1 MATEEELRNKLAE
14 LLEAGEP
21 RGDSTALIHYL
32 IEVCRCYQGL
42 KEFRLLLP
50 YRKRLVE
57 LQPNAVHYNN
67 YAVCCVD
74 TGYYRDV
81 LPYYRRALEAERRE
95 NTSSIIYS
103 NLIRYVADRG
113 TFDAALHIQLLPRTY
128 SASLEYIIGLAN
140 ACVQY
145 GRLDGF
151 RLTNG
156 LVISKDCDDYEKHS
170 VVKTIFDA
178 TADLPNKHKVRA
190 LLVALYANVT
200 TIKNGHRANLCWS
213 GGEIGHY
220 TRVENLKHL
229 VKRGGDT
236 YLHLYNVAY
245 MNDPSEGKV
254 FDRLLEEFGAVSRK
268 HSDPECERLG
278 RRCRSYGYSNT
289 YLGSFSASIDSLPM
303 WVQYGN
309 GGQGCCLIFPDDFFD
324 EDEPFLTP
332 PPGVLAAQE
341 PEEGEAKPPAEERY
355 VLYEVSYISQV
366 EEYHYSDNL
375 RAIADLYTQIGT
387 VLDSLSNPD
396 IIQLLS
402 GYVESILDQIR
413 FLYKEPDYSHE
424 QEYRIVKWADQP
436 LCDEGMR
443 SGEVPH
449 LYINLERPLRYKE
462 IILGPKLEHPSTV
475 APYLY
480 YTEKVDRVTQ
490 STIRYQ

>member
-303 WVQYGN
+303 
-309 GGQGCCLIFPDDFFD
+309 
-324 EDEPFLTP
+324 
-332 PPGVLAAQE
+332 
-341 PEEGEAKPPAEERY
+341 
-355 VLYEVSYISQV
+355 
-366 EEYHYSDNL
+366 
-375 RAIADLYTQIGT
+375 
-387 VLDSLSNPD
+387 
-396 IIQLLS
+396 
-402 GYVESILDQIR
+402 
-413 FLYKEPDYSHE
+413 
-424 QEYRIVKWADQP
+424 
-436 LCDEGMR
+436 
-443 SGEVPH
+443 
-449 LYINLERPLRYKE
+449 
-462 IILGPKLEHPSTV
+462 
-475 APYLY
+475 
-480 YTEKVDRVTQ
+480 
-490 STIRYQ
+490 